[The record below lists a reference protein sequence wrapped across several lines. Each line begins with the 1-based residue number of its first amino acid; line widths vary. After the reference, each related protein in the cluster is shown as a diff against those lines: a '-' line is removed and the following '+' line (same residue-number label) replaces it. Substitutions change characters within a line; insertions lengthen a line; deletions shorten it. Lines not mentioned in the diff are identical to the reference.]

1 MKKYMPLILLFVL
14 INYSSYAQKE
24 YSVANLEQAS
34 QEELNTYLD
43 KALKLQKS
51 GKTVAWVGVITFGVS
66 TATMFAT
73 SEALEMGAL
82 IFAFPALAGLGAM
95 TVGISMN
102 VTGKK
107 RVERINAINNT
118 ANSGIKFNLQPCA
131 QYNMMTHN
139 YQPGVTLSIRF

>member
-1 MKKYMPLILLFVL
+1 MDVMKKYMPLILLFVL

-66 TATMFAT
+66 TATMFAREVK
-73 SEALEMGAL
+73 EAGFDCCSQQA
-82 IFAFPALAGLGAM
+82 
-95 TVGISMN
+95 T
-102 VTGKK
+102 K
-107 RVERINAINNT
+107 AIIGD
-118 ANSGIKFNLQPCA
+118 SQIWSILRWKF
-131 QYNMMTHN
+131 
-139 YQPGVTLSIRF
+139 